1 MFFDNL
7 NLEKIFLFNFSL
19 WGFEVVDVV
28 KVDLEVLCFGVV
40 LCVDILV
47 FGVCDVVELVSLKKI
62 CVYFILNFVFN

>member
-1 MFFDNL
+1 M
-7 NLEKIFLFNFSL
+7 EKIFLFNFSL